1 MDRPKN
7 LGKPY
12 NEMSSQQ
19 KVKFVVKLVLCIITF
34 GFVFPNVMEE

>member
-1 MDRPKN
+1 MDRPVT

-19 KVKFVVKLVLCIITF
+19 KVKFVMKLVICILTF
-34 GFVFPNVMEE
+34 GIVFPNVMGD